1 MASEWQVYSFRSA
14 SEGNG
19 RPFIMHHTTD
29 RYRKGKHRNHTNDRF
44 THSSIYINFEAYCHA
59 RAVKLNQKFQL
70 ELLSVWSAPLFPFI
84 FTQNFYKNLHMFMI
98 FRAWSTYLCFVPGE
112 LPSIL
117 TNVTW
122 VLQFNWRII
131 VILGSCCSLFW
142 RIGTSSDSPKT

>member
-59 RAVKLNQKFQL
+59 RAVKLNQNFIWRF
-70 ELLSVWSAPLFPFI
+70 LSMVGAIISFYIYILVVF
-84 FTQNFYKNLHMFMI
+84 FTNMYLYE
-98 FRAWSTYLCFVPGE
+98 FRVFGAWSTYSYIMPG
-112 LPSIL
+112 LLRQIL
-117 TNVTW
+117 TNP
-122 VLQFNWRII
+122 LLN
-131 VILGSCCSLFW
+131 GSYNL
-142 RIGTSSDSPKT
+142 TDE